1 MNKPLNVL
9 ILAAGKG
16 TRMKSRM
23 PKVMHPLLG
32 RPMLAPV
39 LDLARRLKAARR
51 AVVIGSGGEEVA
63 SFLPAGEF
71 EIVRQEEQLGTGHAV
86 SRARRLLTD
95 RGDLLVLSGDTPLLR
110 VATLRRLLAGHRRAA
125 AAVTLLTAEVG
136 DPTGYGR
143 IVRGR
148 GRRIEAIVEEKDATT
163 AQRALREV
171 NTGVYCFDT
180 GFLNKA
186 LRRIGKDN
194 RQGEYYLTD
203 VIAIAVANR
212 RPVAGVRAADP
223 DEILGINSRV
233 ELARAEAILK
243 GRKLEALMRA
253 GVTIIDP
260 ATTWVE
266 EGVRV
271 GADTVLLPG
280 TFLEGK
286 TRLGR
291 RCRIGPSVRIRHSV
305 IAADVLIRDC
315 CVIENAKI
323 GPACL
328 IGPFS
333 HLRPGSILDRGA
345 KIGNFVEI
353 KGSRIGKG
361 SKVNHL
367 SYVGDAT
374 LGKGVNVGAGTIT
387 CNYDGVRKW
396 RTVIEDGAFVGSGT
410 QLVAPVRVGRGS
422 LVGAGSTVTRDVP
435 PGTLT
440 LARASQENRE
450 GRAARYLGKKKGK

>member
-1 MNKPLNVL
+1 MKKPLHVL

-51 AVVIGSGGEEVA
+51 AVVVGSGGEEVA
-63 SFLPAGEF
+63 AFLPAGEF
-71 EIVRQEEQLGTGHAV
+71 EIVRQKEQFGTGHAV
-86 SRARRLLTD
+86 ARAKSLLAGG
-95 RGDLLVLSGDTPLLR
+95 GDLLVLSGDTPLLR
-110 VATLRRLLAGHRRAA
+110 IATLRRLLAGHRRAD

-143 IVRGR
+143 IIRGA
-148 GRRIEAIVEEKDATT
+148 GRRLEAIVEEKDATT
-163 AQRALREV
+163 AQRAIREV
-171 NTGVYCFDT
+171 NTGVYCFDAR
-180 GFLNKA
+180 FLKGA

-203 VIAIAVANR
+203 VVAIAVANR
-212 RPVAGVRAADP
+212 RPVVGVRVGDP
-223 DEILGINSRV
+223 DETLGINSRV
-233 ELARAEAILK
+233 ELARAETILR
-243 GRKLEALMRA
+243 GRKLESLMRA
-253 GVTIIDP
+253 GVTVVDP
-260 ATTWVE
+260 STTWVE

-280 TFLEGK
+280 TFLEGG
-286 TRLGR
+286 TRVGR
-291 RCRIGPSVRIRHSV
+291 RCRIGPNARIRQTV
-305 IAADVLIRDC
+305 IGSDVLVRDC
-315 CVIENAKI
+315 CVIEHAKI
-323 GPACL
+323 GPSCVV
-328 IGPFS
+328 GPFA

-345 KIGNFVEI
+345 KVGNFVEI
-353 KGSRIGKG
+353 KGSRIGEG
-361 SKVNHL
+361 SKVSHL

-374 LGKGVNVGAGTIT
+374 LGRNVNVGAGTIT

-396 RTVIEDGAFVGSGT
+396 QTVIEDGAFVGSGT

-440 LARASQENRE
+440 LARAPQENRE
-450 GRAARYLGKKKGK
+450 GRAARYLRKKRK

>member
-1 MNKPLNVL
+1 MKKPLHVL

-16 TRMKSRM
+16 TRMKSRT

-39 LDLARRLKAARR
+39 LDLALRLKAARR
-51 AVVIGSGGEEVA
+51 AVVVGSGGEEVA

-71 EIVRQEEQLGTGHAV
+71 EIVRQKEQLGTGHAV
-86 SRARRLLTD
+86 ARARRLLAAD
-95 RGDLLVLSGDTPLLR
+95 GDLLVLSGDTPLLR
-110 VATLRRLLAGHRRAA
+110 AATIRRLLARHRKTGAA
-125 AAVTLLTAEVG
+125 ATLLTAEVG

-148 GRRIEAIVEEKDATT
+148 GRRLEAIVEEKDATT

-180 GFLNKA
+180 RFLKGA

-203 VIAIAVANR
+203 VIAIAVAAG
-212 RPVAGVRAADP
+212 RPVAGVRAGDP

-233 ELARAEAILK
+233 DLARAEAILR
-243 GRKLEALMRA
+243 GRKLESLMRA
-253 GVTIIDP
+253 GVTVVDP

-266 EGVRV
+266 ESVRV
-271 GADTVLLPG
+271 GADTTLLPG
-280 TFLEGK
+280 TFLEGE
-286 TRLGR
+286 TRVGR
-291 RCRIGPSVRIRHSV
+291 RCRIGPTARIRDSV
-305 IAADVLIRDC
+305 IGPDVLVRDF

-323 GPACL
+323 GPSCL
-328 IGPFS
+328 VGPFA

-345 KIGNFVEI
+345 KVGNFVEI
-353 KGSRIGKG
+353 KGSRIGRG
-361 SKVNHL
+361 SKISHL
-367 SYVGDAT
+367 SYVGDAIV
-374 LGKGVNVGAGTIT
+374 GRDVNVGAGTIT

-396 RTVIEDGAFVGSGT
+396 RTVIEDGVFVGSGT
-410 QLVAPVRVGRGS
+410 QLVAPLRIGRGS
-422 LVGAGSTVTRDVP
+422 LVGAGSTITRDVP

-440 LARASQENRE
+440 LSRAPQENRG
-450 GRAARYLGKKKGK
+450 GRAARYLGKKRK

>member
-1 MNKPLNVL
+1 MNKPLHVL

-39 LDLARRLKAARR
+39 LDLARGLKASRR
-51 AVVIGSGGEEVA
+51 AVVVGFGAEEVA

-86 SRARRLLTD
+86 ARARRLLTSG
-95 RGDLLVLSGDTPLLR
+95 GDLLVLSGDTPLLKA
-110 VATLRRLLAGHRRAA
+110 ATLRRLLAGHRRKAA
-125 AAVTLLTAEVG
+125 AATLLTAEVG

-148 GRRIEAIVEEKDATT
+148 GRRLEAIVEEKDATP
-163 AQRALREV
+163 AQRLLREV

-180 GFLNKA
+180 RFLKTA
-186 LRRIGKDN
+186 LGRIGRDN

-203 VIAIAVANR
+203 VIAIAVAAG
-212 RPVAGVRAADP
+212 RPVAAVRAGDP

-233 ELARAEAILK
+233 ELAYAEAILR
-243 GRKLEALMRA
+243 GRKLESLMRA
-253 GVTIIDP
+253 GVTVVDP
-260 ATTWVE
+260 SSTWVE
-266 EGVRV
+266 ERVRV

-280 TFLEGK
+280 TFLEGE
-286 TRLGR
+286 TRVGR
-291 RCRIGPSVRIRHSV
+291 RCRIGPSARIRHSV
-305 IAADVLIRDC
+305 TGPDVLVRDF

-323 GPACL
+323 GPSCR
-328 IGPFS
+328 IGPFA

-345 KIGNFVEI
+345 KIGNFVEV

-367 SYVGDAT
+367 SYVGDAVV
-374 LGKGVNVGAGTIT
+374 GRDVNVGAGSIT

-396 RTVIEDGAFVGSGT
+396 RTVIEDGAFVGSGS
-410 QLVAPVRVGRGS
+410 QLVAPLRVGRGS

-435 PGTLT
+435 PGSLA
-440 LARASQENRE
+440 LARTPQENRE
-450 GRAARYLGKKKGK
+450 GMAARYLGKKKRK